1 MLTLTVLGCLAVGS
15 GAGLAGGLISCQPT
29 PTLETARPLS
39 PAEARRLAA
48 MRVTNYQDGRVGLRA
63 TLGLAGDE
71 IEVTGA
77 VDWGRE
83 LIYLTVTG
91 PGAGEHRGLLQ
102 AGPGLVATRPAPATG
117 RTPARPSGP
126 ATTGRP
132 TDDRDPAAGTT
143 AGARPPA
150 GDPPAATRPGPT
162 EPPSTEPGSA
172 EPGSAQPGS
181 TGPASTEP
189 GSTQPGGTEPGAS
202 DPPAGQ
208 PATGDPATG
217 DPAAEE
223 PATDNPATG
232 DPTPGEPATGE
243 PATGKPETAGPG
255 QTGPAGGVF
264 GPPAGAP
271 GPVVAEPAGPP
282 REAATAAAEQPPVAP
297 PQDGWRVRRMGGTGT
312 EVNPLDSFLALI
324 FAAAADRP
332 DRPEALERSEARWLG
347 RDRAGGATVDV
358 LLGPAVSQAS
368 WDSGPA
374 SPTPTALTEMGG
386 AVRYWLDSD
395 ARLHR
400 IEALL
405 GENVPVQVDL
415 DRTTRPEVTAVAA
428 LGGLPVLPRAVTAD
442 EAELLARL
450 RPTNLDQGGATV
462 ALTVPTVPAERLLP
476 GDGPTVNLRGAG
488 WVNWYGGNAYLAV
501 HDLDEPTE
509 RLLLRADP
517 AGVAARTVRR
527 EDDAPAH
534 GADPPRD
541 GRPGAADLPPLPAPI
556 DRAWSYRQWPER
568 TDRLGGLDLDLLVSE
583 VLSLGDQRAGDLAA
597 LRRSAVWLRRDV
609 VAGQKVTVFEL
620 PKPVEADTP
629 RGQARMRYWVDRS
642 GLLRR
647 LELRTRTG
655 AFAQLDLH
663 PGQVPEL
670 PWVPTN

>member
-29 PTLETARPLS
+29 PTRETARPLS
-39 PAEARRLAA
+39 QAEARRLAA

-63 TLGLAGDE
+63 TLGLAGAE

-83 LIYLTVTG
+83 LIYLSVAG
-91 PGAGEHRGLLQ
+91 PGAGAHRGLLQ
-102 AGPGLVATRPAPATG
+102 AAPGLVAARPAPATV
-117 RTPARPSGP
+117 RTPARPGGS
-126 ATTGRP
+126 ATTARP
-132 TDDRDPAAGTT
+132 ADDRSPAAAGTT
-143 AGARPPA
+143 AGTRPTA
-150 GDPPAATRPGPT
+150 GGPPAAAPPGPA
-162 EPPSTEPGSA
+162 EPPTTDPGGTEPGS
-172 EPGSAQPGS
+172 
-181 TGPASTEP
+181 STEP
-189 GSTQPGGTEPGAS
+189 GSTEPGSTEPGGS
-202 DPPAGQ
+202 GPPPGQ
-208 PATGDPATG
+208 PPTGDSATGDPA
-217 DPAAEE
+217 PEE
-223 PATDNPATG
+223 PATDE
-232 DPTPGEPATGE
+232 PTTDEPATGA
-243 PATGKPETAGPG
+243 PGTAGPG
-255 QTGPAGGVF
+255 QAGPSAGVL
-264 GPPAGAP
+264 GPPVVGAP
-271 GPVVAEPAGPP
+271 GPFTAEPAGPP
-282 REAATAAAEQPPVAP
+282 REAATASAEPPPVAP
-297 PQDGWRVRRMGGTGT
+297 PQDGWRIRRMGGTGT
-312 EVNPLDSFLALI
+312 EVNPLDSFLALV

-347 RDRAGGATVDV
+347 RDRAGGAAVDV
-358 LLGPAVSQAS
+358 LLGPAVPQAT
-368 WDSGPA
+368 WDGGPA
-374 SPTPTALTEMGG
+374 SPTPTALTDMGG

-400 IEALL
+400 LEALL

-450 RPTNLDQGGATV
+450 RPTNLGQGGATV

-488 WVNWYGGNAYLAV
+488 WVNWYGGGAYLSV
-501 HDLDEPTE
+501 HDLDEPAD

-517 AGVAARTVRR
+517 AGVAARTAPRA
-527 EDDAPAH
+527 DDSAGP
-534 GADPPRD
+534 GSDRPRD

-556 DRAWSYRQWPER
+556 DQTWSYRQWPER

-583 VLSLGDQRAGDLAA
+583 VLSLGDQRAGDPAA